1 MKFCQIRIVQGTCIA
16 RGLVRESSILEE
28 SKWFVSPYRVSISG
42 PSDQRKPIEK
52 GGGQGGTTSLLLP
65 YPISALYILNHFA
78 FALYAYR
85 LRGKRLKKAA
95 ADSGGKKE
103 NENGSARVFEGEESV
118 RGERKISLTFEDL
131 RVSTLFHIPI
141 WLILPLCVRYMCV
154 CMYR

>member
-1 MKFCQIRIVQGTCIA
+1 MPNTYRSRYVYREGVGTGIVDT
-16 RGLVRESSILEE
+16 RGEQMVRES
-28 SKWFVSPYRVSISG
+28 VSCLDFRPERSEKA
-42 PSDQRKPIEK
+42 DRKRRWARWHHLPPP
-52 GGGQGGTTSLLLP
+52 P

-95 ADSGGKKE
+95 ADSGQKKE

-118 RGERKISLTFEDL
+118 RRERKISLTFEDL

-154 CMYR
+154 CVYR